1 MSLVLE
7 ESEDISLE
15 LISPIL
21 ASLKSE
27 NQVNFYLRI
36 LASLL
41 FVFWKF
47 LIRDLFFQ
55 EVPCN
60 FSEIGGESS
69 WKVCAKLRPCLIQ
82 AMKSLHLSLDDYS
95 KVISS
100 ICNGTADADAD
111 GRKAIILVENIRYAV
126 LCLDITFL
134 CAWLTL
140 CIKKWARGC
149 DIALLFE

>member
-27 NQVNFYLRI
+27 NQVNFYSRI

-55 EVPCN
+55 EVPAI
-60 FSEIGGESS
+60 SRKLAERVVEKS
-69 WKVCAKLRPCLIQ
+69 ALKLRPCLIQ

-111 GRKAIILVENIRYAV
+111 GRNGHNTCGEHSVCCLMSRHNIP
-126 LCLDITFL
+126 LCMVDSMH
-134 CAWLTL
+134 
-140 CIKKWARGC
+140 
-149 DIALLFE
+149 